1 MLYGEGGGGGKDRY
15 PTDSG
20 IYLVESLLGEIKGGF
35 AKREMVD
42 APLITD
48 TFLTQSCNGRASRF
62 SAFLRFENT
71 PGKEKRERE
80 RAFRVFFKVPN
91 KFRPSH
97 LNELASVR
105 RSFILPWRA

>member
-1 MLYGEGGGGGKDRY
+1 MLCGEGRGKDRY

-42 APLITD
+42 CATD
-48 TFLTQSCNGRASRF
+48 NRRVLNAIVQWARASRF

-71 PGKEKRERE
+71 PGEKRRERE

-91 KFRPSH
+91 KFRRSH

-105 RSFILPWRA
+105 RSFMPWRA

>member
-1 MLYGEGGGGGKDRY
+1 MLCGEGRGKDRY

-42 APLITD
+42 CATD
-48 TFLTQSCNGRASRF
+48 NRRVLNAIVQWARASRF

-71 PGKEKRERE
+71 PGEKRRERE
-80 RAFRVFFKVPN
+80 KE
-91 KFRPSH
+91 PSACFSKYRTN
-97 LNELASVR
+97 LDAP
-105 RSFILPWRA
+105 I